1 MPRRT
6 HLPWLAWQSA
16 QCLRQVSHARTNVNP
31 VHFPQPEQRRC
42 IHARGVEFLQ
52 NHDPDL
58 TESQRTVREAIARV
72 CSKFGDAYWKKADEE
87 HRFPIEFQQAI
98 AKDGWL
104 GICMP
109 SKYGGSDLGIAEA
122 SIMMQTISESGAG
135 YAGASAVH
143 MNIFGLEPVRLF
155 GSEEQRQRM
164 LVPLIA
170 GEERACFGVT
180 EPNTGLDTLKLQSR
194 AVKSSDGSHYS
205 LSGSKIWTSTAQIAE
220 KILILVRTT
229 PLEEVKKLS
238 HGLSLFYTDLD
249 RSQVEVTEI
258 PKMGRAAIDSNSLF
272 FDGWKVPKGDLI
284 GDEGNGFKM
293 IMHGMNAERVLIA
306 TEALGIGF
314 AALRRAA
321 MYAADRQVFGRP
333 IGQNQGIQHPLA
345 DSWMELEAARL
356 MTYQAARMYDA
367 GYKTGEYANAAKY
380 LAADTSYRAC
390 ERAVLAHGGM
400 GYAKEYHVERYF
412 RESMIPRLAPV
423 SRELIM
429 SYIGQRV
436 LGLPKSY

>member
-1 MPRRT
+1 MASRVLERSCSLGQRFLTSARRPS
-6 HLPWLAWQSA
+6 LSIKQSST
-16 QCLRQVSHARTNVNP
+16 QGFRHDRCVHARAT
-31 VHFPQPEQRRC
+31 
-42 IHARGVEFLQ
+42 EFLQ
-52 NHDPDL
+52 SHDPDL
-58 TESQRTVREAIARV
+58 TESQKEVREAIAKV
-72 CSKFGDAYWKKADEE
+72 CSKFDDAYWKKAEAD

-109 SKYGGSDLGIAEA
+109 SAYGGSDLGIAEA
-122 SIMMQTISESGAG
+122 SIMMQTVAESGAG
-135 YAGASAVH
+135 YAGASSVH

-155 GSEEQRQRM
+155 GSEEQRKRM

-170 GEERACFGVT
+170 GTERACFGVT

-194 AVKSSDGSHYS
+194 AVKSSDGSHYV
-205 LSGSKIWTSTAQIAE
+205 LSGSKIWTSTAQVAE

-229 PLEEVKKLS
+229 PLEEVRKPS

-258 PKMGRAAIDSNSLF
+258 PKMGRAAVDSNTLF
-272 FDGWKVPKGDLI
+272 FDGWKVPAEDLI
-284 GDEGNGFKM
+284 GEEGNGFKQ

-306 TEALGIGF
+306 AEALGIGF
-314 AALRRAA
+314 AGLRRAA
-321 MYAADRQVFGRP
+321 IYASDRMVFGRP

-356 MTYQAARMYDA
+356 MTYQAAKLYDG
-367 GYKTGEYANAAKY
+367 GYEAGEYANAAKY
-380 LAADTSYRAC
+380 LAAEASYRAC
-390 ERAVLAHGGM
+390 ERAILAHGGM

-423 SRELIM
+423 SREMIFN
-429 SYIGQRV
+429 YIGQKV